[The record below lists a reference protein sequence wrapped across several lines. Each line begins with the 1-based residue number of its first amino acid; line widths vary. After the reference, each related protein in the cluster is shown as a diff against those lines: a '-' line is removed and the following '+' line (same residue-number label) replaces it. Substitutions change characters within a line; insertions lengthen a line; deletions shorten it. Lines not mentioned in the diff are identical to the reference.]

1 MKRAKFSYQPQSR
14 QARAERAMLPQTGYA
29 GYAEAA
35 DHAGYAERGA
45 SATRLSGRERRERP
59 FLSVFCSFELFG
71 VITFSGQ
78 FRRSIWTG

>member
-35 DHAGYAERGA
+35 DHAGRAGYVERGA
-45 SATRLSGRERRERP
+45 SATRLSGRERRERL

-71 VITFSGQ
+71 VITFSGR
-78 FRRSIWTG
+78 FRRSI